1 MDQIFAY
8 FAAGSSQDGEI
19 GGDPGVCSGH
29 GVCGLGDLPTVL
41 YHGVTKP
48 VNYGCVCAPGWTGLS
63 CGARDFPASM
73 LLSTCLEYIPPE
85 QRASCAVDDLV
96 IPLAYTPQWVSATH
110 GVNVTGAAASAACL
124 ALGGRLVDFGTF
136 RSLYIGARSV
146 YARWLSAH
154 PPPAATRLC
163 IDAFNGGAINRYLA
177 PVGGVPAAP
186 ATRRAV
192 RHHRPPNL
200 CSKHVCAQ
208 CERAAECDLVF
219 MINED
224 PRSFSAL
231 HARTHTAGARNDTTV
246 WVLLLPRQC

>member
-1 MDQIFAY
+1 
-8 FAAGSSQDGEI
+8 
-19 GGDPGVCSGH
+19 
-29 GVCGLGDLPTVL
+29 
-41 YHGVTKP
+41 
-48 VNYGCVCAPGWTGLS
+48 
-63 CGARDFPASM
+63 M

-177 PVGGVPAAP
+177 PVGGYLLHPRPGAPCGTIGPPICVRNTCAHNASVPLSV
-186 ATRRAV
+186 TW
-192 RHHRPPNL
+192 
-200 CSKHVCAQ
+200 
-208 CERAAECDLVF
+208 
-219 MINED
+219 
-224 PRSFSAL
+224 FS
-231 HARTHTAGARNDTTV
+231 
-246 WVLLLPRQC
+246 